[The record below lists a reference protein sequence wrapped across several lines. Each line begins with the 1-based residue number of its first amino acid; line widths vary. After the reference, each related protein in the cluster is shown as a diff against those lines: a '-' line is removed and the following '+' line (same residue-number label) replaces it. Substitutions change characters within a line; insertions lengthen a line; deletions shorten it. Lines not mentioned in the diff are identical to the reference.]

1 MIKLLQFYCFVIIS
15 GLLITSCKKDSLKA
29 PEASFLVAYPSATTN
44 PSTQGSNTHKIT
56 DMWLYV
62 NDQFQGCFAI
72 GQVMP
77 IVASGS
83 ANIKLFAGIKNNG
96 IADTRQPYFFYK
108 SVEYNLTIEA
118 GKTYIVNP
126 AFEYNSSATFT
137 LNDNFDNGSYFIPS
151 QNPADS
157 AIDFKT
163 VNAFGGSGRSVFM
176 SMSDAKPVSVM
187 VTANYH
193 FVPLSGAAV
202 YLEMDYK
209 CNQDITVGVISG
221 TQQRFVIGLNSTT
234 GWNKIYIDLRTVI
247 NTQPTSNFCKFY
259 ITATKATATPEI
271 YIDNVKVITE

>member
-1 MIKLLQFYCFVIIS
+1 MKPSLFCYLIIS
-15 GLLITSCKKDSLKA
+15 CVLITSCKKDNLKA
-29 PEASFLVAYPSATTN
+29 PEASFLVANPSLITN

-62 NDQFQGCFAI
+62 NNQFQGCFAA
-72 GQVMP
+72 GQIMP

-83 ANIKLFAGIKNNG
+83 ANVKLFAGIKNNG

-108 SVEYNLTIEA
+108 SVEYNLSIEA
-118 GKTYIVNP
+118 GKTYTVNP
-126 AFEYNSSATFT
+126 AFEYISSANFAFT
-137 LNDNFDNGSYFIPS
+137 DNFDNGSFFIPS
-151 QNPADS
+151 QNAADS
-157 AIDFKT
+157 TIEFRSL
-163 VNAFGGSGRSVFM
+163 NAFGGSGKSVFM
-176 SMSDAKPVSVM
+176 SMSDAKPVSLM
-187 VTANYH
+187 VTAGYH
-193 FVPLSGAAV
+193 FVPLSGDAV

-221 TQQRFVIGLNSTT
+221 TEQRFVIGLNPTT
-234 GWNKIYIDLRTVI
+234 GWNKIYIDLRTAI